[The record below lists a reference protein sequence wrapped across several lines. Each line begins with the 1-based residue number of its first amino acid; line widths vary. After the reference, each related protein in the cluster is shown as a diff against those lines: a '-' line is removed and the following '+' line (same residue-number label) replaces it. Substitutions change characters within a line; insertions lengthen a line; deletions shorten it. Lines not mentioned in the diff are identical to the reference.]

1 MNTKTP
7 KSNVEKAWAF
17 AEKAHAGQKRDDGQD
32 YFTAHITQVYH
43 IVNLVTSDSNILCAA
58 LLHDTVEDC
67 GVTPETIEKEFGKEV
82 RDLVMEITHEGEED
96 NYGRYFP
103 RLKTQGGIMVKFADR
118 LSNLS
123 QMQSWSK
130 KRQDHYLKKCKFWKD
145 TRTKETIGLIK
156 QLLLLLSNDDCKCDV
171 YHPHCQ
177 NCQTKLLIGHLQNEL
192 DYQEW
197 ADSEESKN
205 V

>member
-1 MNTKTP
+1 MIKEEQLI
-7 KSNVEKAWAF
+7 EKAIIF
-17 AEKAHAGQKRDDGQD
+17 ARKAHDGQLRDDGQD
-32 YFTAHITQVYH
+32 YFEAHLEQVAS
-43 IVNLVTSDSNILCAA
+43 ILRLVTNDPTIISAGY
-58 LLHDTVEDC
+58 LHDTIEDTNVTYAELCDEFSVE
-67 GVTPETIEKEFGKEV
+67 IA
-82 RDLVMEITHEGEED
+82 DLVMEITHEGEKD

-103 RLKTQGGIMVKFADR
+103 KLKTQGGIMVKFADR

-123 QMQSWSK
+123 QMKSWSK